1 CQKCYSTDVEYND
14 KTMNCITCKSRSLYL
29 KVSIQQNEIKLNVTD
44 MSHNIFE
51 FIVERS
57 TLQVLLQES
66 NREQLCQNDLVED
79 ENVLPVL
86 SSMNV
91 VIHFNPKTI
100 HINTI
105 A

>member
-1 CQKCYSTDVEYND
+1 
-14 KTMNCITCKSRSLYL
+14 
-29 KVSIQQNEIKLNVTD
+29 
-44 MSHNIFE
+44 
-51 FIVERS
+51 S